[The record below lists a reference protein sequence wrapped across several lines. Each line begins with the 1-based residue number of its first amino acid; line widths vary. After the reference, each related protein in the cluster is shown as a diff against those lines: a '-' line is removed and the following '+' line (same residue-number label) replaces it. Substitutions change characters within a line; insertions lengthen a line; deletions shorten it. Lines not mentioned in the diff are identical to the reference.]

1 MRLNIEKSECE
12 DAKGQLYGI
21 GMFGKNYA
29 MLGMTKTCLADL
41 ETYPKQIGPQEGK
54 STGPN
59 ENKGQN
65 TSTTRVSFITVMS
78 FSRFSHGI

>member
-1 MRLNIEKSECE
+1 MWKRNYKDKCTISECE

-41 ETYPKQIGPQEGK
+41 ETYPKQIGPQ
-54 STGPN
+54 
-59 ENKGQN
+59 
-65 TSTTRVSFITVMS
+65 
-78 FSRFSHGI
+78 